1 MSKICTIGH
10 ITKDRVVTVESEKF
24 MPGGTAF
31 YFSKALNGLHGD
43 FELITAVGESESAV
57 VDELKSEG
65 VKVITVPS
73 EHSVFF
79 ENIYPKNQDNRVQN
93 VLAKAA
99 PFTVE
104 NTPQIH
110 SDYIHLGPLLNDDIS
125 LELIKGLSK
134 KGKISLDIQG
144 FLRYTKNQKV
154 IYSDWEDKVDGLSFV
169 HTLKANETETTI
181 ISGKEDF
188 KEAAIILADLG
199 VKEVI
204 ITLGS
209 HGSMIYSEG
218 KFHHIPAYVP
228 KKVIDATGCG
238 DTYMAGYLFKREQG
252 CSIDESGRFA
262 AAMATLKI
270 QSFGPFDKSEK
281 DVLKLIE
288 SGEVVYN

>member
-10 ITKDRVVTVESEKF
+10 ITKDRVVTANSEKF

-31 YFSKALNGLHGD
+31 YFSKALNALNGD
-43 FELITAVGESESAV
+43 FNLITAVGKTENAV
-57 VDELKSEG
+57 IHEFEAEG
-65 VKVITVPS
+65 INITTVPS

-79 ENIYPKNQDNRVQN
+79 ENIYQVNQDNREQN

-99 PFTVE
+99 SFTVE

-110 SDYIHLGPLLNDDIS
+110 SEYIHLGPLLNDDIS

-144 FLRYTKNQKV
+144 FLRYTENQKV

-169 HTLKANETETTI
+169 HTLKANEKETTI
-181 ISGKEDF
+181 ISGKENF
-188 KEAAIILADLG
+188 KEAAIFLAHLG

-209 HGSMIYSEG
+209 HGSMIYADG
-218 KFHHIPAYVP
+218 KFHHIPAYTP
-228 KKVIDATGCG
+228 KEVVDATGCG
-238 DTYMAGYLFKREQG
+238 DTYMAGYLFMREQG
-252 CSIDESGRFA
+252 HSIDEAGKFA

-270 QSFGPFDKSEK
+270 QSFGPFNNTKS
-281 DVLKLIE
+281 DVFELIE
-288 SGEVVYN
+288 QNEVLS